1 LKLYLFQAAK
11 NAGAL
16 RALLQSEWRRRKLLI
31 LCYHGVSLA
40 DEHEWDSSL
49 FLSETGFV
57 SRLELLASLG
67 ANVLPL
73 GESLE
78 RLRAGTL
85 PPRAVALTFDDGFF
99 DFQQRAWP
107 LLQRYGF
114 PATVYLTTYYSSF
127 NRPVFGISAC
137 YLLWKSCLASIN
149 LSGVTGENV
158 SLPCA
163 TNPTRNAVRA
173 YLEAYADRQKW
184 GGAERDQLLSRLA
197 VAAGVSATDAEIRR
211 SRMLHL
217 LTPQEAAALASAG
230 VDMQLHTHR
239 HRTPLDHDRFLRE
252 IEDNR
257 RALQQSGAAVDP
269 RHFCYPSGVH
279 ESEFLPWLRECGILS
294 ATTCDTGLAGASEE
308 PLLLP
313 RLVDFSLLTPLEFEA
328 WVAGAP
334 ALLPRKTRH
343 GFRIG

>member
-1 LKLYLFQAAK
+1 MKLYLFQAAK

-107 LLQRYGF
+107 C
-114 PATVYLTTYYSSF
+114 
-127 NRPVFGISAC
+127 FGSA
-137 YLLWKSCLASIN
+137 
-149 LSGVTGENV
+149 
-158 SLPCA
+158 
-163 TNPTRNAVRA
+163 
-173 YLEAYADRQKW
+173 
-184 GGAERDQLLSRLA
+184 
-197 VAAGVSATDAEIRR
+197 
-211 SRMLHL
+211 
-217 LTPQEAAALASAG
+217 
-230 VDMQLHTHR
+230 
-239 HRTPLDHDRFLRE
+239 
-252 IEDNR
+252 
-257 RALQQSGAAVDP
+257 
-269 RHFCYPSGVH
+269 
-279 ESEFLPWLRECGILS
+279 
-294 ATTCDTGLAGASEE
+294 
-308 PLLLP
+308 
-313 RLVDFSLLTPLEFEA
+313 
-328 WVAGAP
+328 
-334 ALLPRKTRH
+334 
-343 GFRIG
+343 